1 MKKQLMIAS
10 VALMFT
16 NIIHCET
23 AAQRRAAFQASLK
36 KQQAGGSASTVVNN
50 GGSSAVSSASVP
62 TMAQLQAEIASN
74 PAGVAKAAMEALQEL
89 GLSSSAPASPI
100 AAAYIAG

>member
-50 GGSSAVSSASVP
+50 GGSSAASPASVP
-62 TMAQLQAEIASN
+62 TKAQVEAEIASN
-74 PAGVAKAAMEALQEL
+74 AAGVAAAAMQALQEL
-89 GLSSSAPASPI
+89 GVSTNGKPSTI